1 MIYEQHLTA
10 AERCAWPLDSTIDW
24 DRIDLEIAATEP
36 EVHAAL
42 HDAALIEGYLPLF
55 IPRLMRMVWDDVDA
69 TAVLSL
75 ELYEGLRHFTALK
88 RYLDHVGHTSAAA
101 MEAGL
106 VESRRGAVDLPY
118 DSSDVL
124 THLTNFMCSELLAAR
139 FFLGLSRRTREPV
152 LKTLL
157 SHLARDEFRHCA
169 GAGDL
174 LRKRVEQ
181 DATAV
186 ASILAAAESFRH
198 YGSDVVDVPVAEQN
212 DFHSVLAVNRKVRQ
226 ICGMA
231 PTEHLKEAMRNAAR

>member
-1 MIYEQHLTA
+1 
-10 AERCAWPLDSTIDW
+10 
-24 DRIDLEIAATEP
+24 
-36 EVHAAL
+36 
-42 HDAALIEGYLPLF
+42 
-55 IPRLMRMVWDDVDA
+55 
-69 TAVLSL
+69 
-75 ELYEGLRHFTALK
+75 
-88 RYLDHVGHTSAAA
+88 
-101 MEAGL
+101 
-106 VESRRGAVDLPY
+106 
-118 DSSDVL
+118 
-124 THLTNFMCSELLAAR
+124 MCSELLAAR

-198 YGSDVVDVPVAEQN
+198 YGSDIVEVPVAEEN